1 MLGWEG
7 VIVSDFSEGIMCV
20 CISWGVIIT
29 DGRCW
34 LKGSTRA
41 VPEGRV
47 CSELLYSGLIRLTG
61 GDRGISRSSFCV
73 ALDGGSRGGCEVAS
87 RRVATLSS
95 GACRLADFVML
106 WVSVCLSCLCRCLSS

>member
-41 VPEGRV
+41 VTEGRI
-47 CSELLYSGLIRLTG
+47 CSELLHSGLIRLWEG
-61 GDRGISRSSFCV
+61 MEVLNVRRS
-73 ALDGGSRGGCEVAS
+73 L
-87 RRVATLSS
+87 
-95 GACRLADFVML
+95 
-106 WVSVCLSCLCRCLSS
+106 